1 MTLCYIWNQRVF
13 WPLGK
18 QSQAMVSEW
27 MVEYLG
33 MHSGAVSGL
42 WRVTASAT
50 AAAMELTLSMEPVP
64 VAWARGARGPGPPE
78 EPLTLRNKELR
89 MKEVELLQDRII

>member
-1 MTLCYIWNQRVF
+1 
-13 WPLGK
+13 
-18 QSQAMVSEW
+18 
-27 MVEYLG
+27 

-64 VAWARGARGPGPPE
+64 VAWARGARGPGPPV

-89 MKEVELLQDRII
+89 MKEVELLQDKII